1 VVDGCISS
9 VRVQLG
15 ETILEI
21 GALCRGVVSWGRGI
35 ESSCLAEDVSRGKR
49 RIKSVGRGGNIG
61 KSAL

>member
-1 VVDGCISS
+1 M
-9 VRVQLG
+9 G